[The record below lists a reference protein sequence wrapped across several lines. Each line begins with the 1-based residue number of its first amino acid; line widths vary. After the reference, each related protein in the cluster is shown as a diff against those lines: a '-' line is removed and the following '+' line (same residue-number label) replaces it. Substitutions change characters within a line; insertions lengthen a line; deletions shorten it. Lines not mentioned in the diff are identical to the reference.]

1 MTIYYRCDGVVSI
14 VGNGNNQGSKCSTGW
29 LTVDEP
35 VYQLA
40 TREQAGELIFAILS
54 LILLWAVFKIILNTM
69 GIKL

>member
-1 MTIYYRCDGVVSI
+1 MTTYYRCDGSI
-14 VGNGNNQGSKCSTGW
+14 VTINDGIQSGLTCSTGW
-29 LTVDEP
+29 VTVDEP